1 MGCKARGVAC
11 RTSSLAS
18 FVLGANFLVADSYIF
33 RF

>member
-1 MGCKARGVAC
+1 MDASGAVSYRP
-11 RTSSLAS
+11 SSPAS